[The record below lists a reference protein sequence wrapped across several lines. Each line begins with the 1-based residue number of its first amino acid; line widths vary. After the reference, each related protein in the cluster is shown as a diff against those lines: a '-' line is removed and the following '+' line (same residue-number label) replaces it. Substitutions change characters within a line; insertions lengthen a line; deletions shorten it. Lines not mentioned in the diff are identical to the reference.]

1 VLERKRTQLLGDGEK
16 WLKLHALIGDGEG
29 KKFNKF
35 AQQLTMGQLL
45 AIANRRLKGL
55 SDRYRFAEP
64 DDSGKLAVIDQHMAG
79 ERRGVSTLSGGETF
93 LMSLGL
99 ALGLSDLASRN
110 IQIGD
115 LFIDEGFGTLDADAL
130 EGVLD
135 VLDRLQTA
143 GGRNVGIIS
152 HVEGLKERVSTQVQ
166 LTPNGQG
173 HSTLRVVP
181 EN

>member
-1 VLERKRTQLLGDGEK
+1 
-16 WLKLHALIGDGEG
+16 
-29 KKFNKF
+29 
-35 AQQLTMGQLL
+35 
-45 AIANRRLKGL
+45 
-55 SDRYRFAEP
+55 
-64 DDSGKLAVIDQHMAG
+64 
-79 ERRGVSTLSGGETF
+79 
-93 LMSLGL
+93 MSLGL